1 MGKSSG
7 LQDAGPGVK
16 DGGSQSFVNL
26 VCAHPAD
33 HFVILGPVTGTRYAF
48 PRGIRIPVAADDAPG
63 LLGMKVAKQAGC
75 CGSEYPERDLFT
87 EVGP

>member
-7 LQDAGPGVK
+7 LQDADTRVK
-16 DGGSQSFVNL
+16 DGGSQQFVNL
-26 VCAHPAD
+26 VCSHPAD
-33 HFVILGPVTGTRYAF
+33 VFVILGPSSGTRYAF
-48 PRGIRIPVAADDAPG
+48 PRGIKVPVAAEDAPVF
-63 LLGMKVAKQAGC
+63 LGMKVARQWGC